1 MKTATEQQKNTAAR
15 LRKLADLIELADRIE
30 RDGNVTWDEIGE
42 VLAGAGQETIDA
54 IEAALAANGEDPLP
68 PHINPGSPEFHAA
81 VAKARRFRD
90 AGGDIEN
97 HEYRDAFL
105 AMVRLAPPW
114 MRKEFD
120 RIADEMYLLPKP
132 DFMTAGGEPAFS
144 TACIAKHF
152 GRSEAEVIAGI
163 QQLEAGDLV
172 TEPTFRIQ

>member
-1 MKTATEQQKNTAAR
+1 MSATEQQNTATK
-15 LRKLADLIELADRIE
+15 LRELADRIQKNG
-30 RDGNVTWDEIGE
+30 DVTWAELGE
-42 VLAGAGQETIDA
+42 VLASADREMIDA
-54 IEAALAANGEDPLP
+54 IEATLAANGEEPLP

-105 AMVRLAPPW
+105 AMVRLAPSW

-120 RIADEMYLLPKP
+120 RIADEMDLLPKP
-132 DFMTAGGEPAFS
+132 DFMTASGKPAFS

-163 QQLEAGDLV
+163 QQLEAGDLGTDQV
-172 TEPTFRIQ
+172 FRIQ